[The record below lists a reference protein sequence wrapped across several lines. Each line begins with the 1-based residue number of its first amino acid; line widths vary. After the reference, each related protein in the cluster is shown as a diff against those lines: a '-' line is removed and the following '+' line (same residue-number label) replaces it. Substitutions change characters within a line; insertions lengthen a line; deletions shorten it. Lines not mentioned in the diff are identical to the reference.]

1 MKTLKD
7 KFVSDNLW
15 YLVLAYMH
23 NTKFKVVEKWTKYDE
38 SGFPVFNLEWLTYKE
53 FSQLAK
59 DAVEFFLNQ
68 SQEITEENIEKFVK
82 DDRCKDTSKNCR
94 GIRLAIF

>member
-23 NTKFKVVEKWTKYDE
+23 DTVFKDGKFYNRQ
-38 SGFPVFNLEWLTYKE
+38 SFP
-53 FSQLAK
+53 Q
-59 DAVEFFLNQ
+59 
-68 SQEITEENIEKFVK
+68 
-82 DDRCKDTSKNCR
+82 
-94 GIRLAIF
+94 IRKRLQ

>member
-7 KFVSDNLW
+7 KFVSDHLW

-23 NTKFKVVEKWTKYDE
+23 DTRFKVVEKWTRYDKKTGLPE
-38 SGFPVFNLEWLTYKE
+38 FHLRWLNYEE

-59 DAVEFFLNQ
+59 DAVKFFLTK
-68 SQEITEENIEKFVK
+68 SEDLTEENIDKYAE
-82 DDRCKDTSKNCR
+82 R
-94 GIRLAIF
+94 

>member
-23 NTKFKVVEKWTKYDE
+23 DTEFKVVEKWTKYNE
-38 SGFPVFNLEWLTYKE
+38 RELPVFHLEWLNYKE
-53 FSQLAK
+53 FSKLVK

-68 SQEITEENIEKFVK
+68 SRKLQKRIL
-82 DDRCKDTSKNCR
+82 KN
-94 GIRLAIF
+94 LLKNEY

>member
-1 MKTLKD
+1 MKALKD
-7 KFVSDNLW
+7 KFVPDQLW

-23 NTKFKVVEKWTKYDE
+23 DTGFKVVEKWTKYDE
-38 SGFPVFNLEWLTYKE
+38 RGLPVFHLGWLTYDE

-68 SQEITEENIEKFVK
+68 SQEITEENIDKFAE
-82 DDRCKDTSKNCR
+82 R
-94 GIRLAIF
+94 

>member
-23 NTKFKVVEKWTKYDE
+23 DTEFRVVE
-38 SGFPVFNLEWLTYKE
+38 SGQNMMKE
-53 FSQLAK
+53 VSLYFI
-59 DAVEFFLNQ
+59 LN
-68 SQEITEENIEKFVK
+68 
-82 DDRCKDTSKNCR
+82 
-94 GIRLAIF
+94 G

>member
-7 KFVSDNLW
+7 KFVSDHLW

-23 NTKFKVVEKWTKYDE
+23 DTEYKVVEKWTKYDE
-38 SGFPVFNLEWLTYKE
+38 RGFPVFHLGWLTYEE

-59 DAVEFFLNQ
+59 DAVDFFLDQ
-68 SQEITEENIEKFVK
+68 SQEITEENIDKFAE
-82 DDRCKDTSKNCR
+82 R
-94 GIRLAIF
+94 

>member
-7 KFVSDNLW
+7 KFVSDHLW
-15 YLVLAYMH
+15 YLVLDTEYKA
-23 NTKFKVVEKWTKYDE
+23 VEKWTRYDE
-38 SGFPVFNLEWLTYKE
+38 RGFPVFHLGWLTYEE

-68 SQEITEENIEKFVK
+68 SQEITEENIDKYAE
-82 DDRCKDTSKNCR
+82 R
-94 GIRLAIF
+94 